1 MDSLTQIVLGAAVG
15 EAVLGRKIGNKAML
29 YGAIAGTI
37 PDLDV
42 LVKNFT
48 DTITATEAHRGF
60 SHSIVFCLLAAPLLG
75 ILVDR
80 IERKKNLGWKPWAWL
95 FFWGL
100 FTHPLL
106 DVFTT
111 WGTQLFWAF
120 DLRLAFNSIFVI
132 DPMYTI
138 PFLGC
143 VIWAM
148 FLKRES
154 NIRRKVNWVGI
165 IWSSSYLMLTVILK
179 FIAVNKF
186 EKALDDQGIQYS
198 QISTRP
204 APFNTVL
211 WNANVETLDSYL
223 IADYSFFD
231 TQPIAF
237 EEFPKNREVEPVY
250 EQAAARK
257 NLERLKD
264 IAQGWYLMEQKNE
277 IWYFYD
283 LRFGQIPISKDEEE
297 FVFAYELE
305 IKDDTLTATETEKNI
320 DDASLIFEQLWDRI
334 QGN

>member
-1 MDSLTQIVLGAAVG
+1 
-15 EAVLGRKIGNKAML
+15 ML

-60 SHSIVFCLLAAPLLG
+60 SHSIVFCLIAAPLLG
-75 ILVDR
+75 LLVNK
-80 IERKKNLGWKPWAWL
+80 IERKKNLGWKPWAWF

-111 WGTQLFWAF
+111 WGTQLFWPF
-120 DLRLAFNSIFVI
+120 DVRLAFNSIFVI
-132 DPMYTI
+132 DPLYTI

-143 VIWAM
+143 VVWAM
-148 FLKRES
+148 CLKRGS
-154 NIRRKVNWVGI
+154 RRRRKINWAGI
-165 IWSSSYLMLTVILK
+165 IWSSCYLILTLVLK
-179 FIAVNKF
+179 FITYNKF
-186 EKALDDQGIQYS
+186 ENALALQDIKYS

-204 APFNTVL
+204 APFNTIL
-211 WNANVETLDSYL
+211 WNANIDTQDAYL

-237 EEFPKNREVEPVY
+237 ESFPKNRRAEPDY
-250 EQAAARK
+250 ESAAARK
-257 NLERLKD
+257 NLNRLKD
-264 IAQGWYLMEQKNE
+264 IAQGWYLMEQKSGD
-277 IWYFYD
+277 WYFYD
-283 LRFGQIPISKDEEE
+283 LRFGRIPVSVSEEE
-297 FVFAYELE
+297 FVFAYRLE
-305 IKDDTLTATETEKNI
+305 TRDNTLIATETEKDI
-320 DDASLIFEQLWDRI
+320 EDASLIFSQLWERI